1 MKRLGAIIFKELLLL
16 RRDRAGLLV
25 LFLMPA
31 ALVLIISLVQENV
44 MQSIDSGE
52 IKILFVDKD
61 RQTIGK
67 AIEERLRKT
76 GTIQLIQSLHG
87 RQLEE
92 KSALEAI
99 AGGDYQLCVVV
110 PEGITEAV
118 RKNARKAV
126 RDTLSLSPDQPETI
140 YKEQL
145 PALNIYFDP
154 AALGAFRAA
163 VRSSVEMVVLGIEVN
178 EKMTVLSEMLP
189 EYLRKNIEESMGP
202 MVSDDMMADV
212 PPLNLDWN
220 ETRLLNIRE
229 QTALR
234 SAYVSP
240 PTSVQQN
247 VPAWSLFGIFFIVLP
262 IAGNLIKER
271 QEGTSLR
278 LLSMPVSYFTIIS
291 GKVLAYILVCLAQFG
306 LILCIGKIF
315 LPMLGTP
322 QLDMGSEL
330 GAVALVALAAILA
343 ATGYGIMLGTIV
355 RTYEQASMFGP
366 ISVVIAAAI
375 GGIMVPVY
383 AMPKMMQQFSVLS
396 PLGWGLDAFLE
407 LFVRGGNLKSVMP
420 EVIALIGFFLGT
432 LLVSWIAFFRR
443 IRISGF

>member
-1 MKRLGAIIFKELLLL
+1 MNLLGAIISKELLLL

-44 MQSIDSGE
+44 MQSIDSGK
-52 IKILFVDKD
+52 INILFVDND

-67 AIEERLRKT
+67 AIEEKLRKT
-76 GTIQLIQSLHG
+76 GTIQVIKSLHG

-110 PEGITEAV
+110 PEGITKAV
-118 RKNARKAV
+118 HKNARRAV
-126 RDTLSLSPDQPETI
+126 RDALSPDQAEAT
-140 YKEQL
+140 KKTQL

-163 VRSSVEMVVLGIEVN
+163 VRSSVEMVVLGIEIN
-178 EKMTVLSEMLP
+178 EKMKALSEMLP
-189 EYLRKNIEESMGP
+189 EYIRKNVEEAMGP
-202 MVSDDMMADV
+202 MVSDDMMGDA
-212 PPLNLDWN
+212 PPLNLGWN
-220 ETRLLNIRE
+220 ETRLLAIRE

-234 SAYVSP
+234 SAYVSH

-271 QEGTSLR
+271 QEGTGLR

-291 GKVLAYILVCLAQFG
+291 GKILAYFLVCLSQFG
-306 LILCIGKIF
+306 LILCIGMIL
-315 LPMLGTP
+315 LPLMGTP
-322 QLDMGSEL
+322 QLDMGQEL
-330 GAVALVALAAILA
+330 GAVAIVAISAILA

-383 AMPKMMQQFSVLS
+383 AMPKTMQQLSVLS
-396 PLGWGLDAFLE
+396 PLGWGLNAFLE
-407 LFVRGGNLKSVMP
+407 LFVRGGNLKSALP
-420 EVIALIGFFLGT
+420 EVLALTGFFFST
-432 LLVSWIAFFRR
+432 LLVSWIVFFRR
-443 IRISGF
+443 IRTRG

>member
-52 IKILFVDKD
+52 INILFVDMD
-61 RQTIGK
+61 QQSIGK
-67 AIEERLRKT
+67 AIKERLRKT
-76 GTIQLIQSLHG
+76 GTIQVVQSLHG

-99 AGGDYQLCVVV
+99 AGGDYQLCIVV
-110 PEGITEAV
+110 PEGITKAV

-126 RDTLSLSPDQPETI
+126 RNSLTSDQPQTI
-140 YKEQL
+140 NKAQL
-145 PALNIYFDP
+145 PALKIYFDP

-163 VRSSVEMVVLGIEVN
+163 VRSSIEMVVLGIEIN
-178 EKMTVLSEMLP
+178 EKMKALSEMLP
-189 EYLRKNIEESMGP
+189 EYVRDNIEDAMGP
-202 MVSDDMMADV
+202 MVSDDMMGDV
-212 PPLNLDWN
+212 PSLNLDWN
-220 ETRLLNIRE
+220 ETRLLYIRE
-229 QTALR
+229 KTALR
-234 SAYVSP
+234 SDFIST

-271 QEGTSLR
+271 QEGTGLR

-306 LILCIGKIF
+306 LILCIGKIL
-315 LPMLGTP
+315 LPLLGTP

-343 ATGYGIMLGTIV
+343 ATGYGIMLGTLV

-383 AMPKMMQQFSVLS
+383 AMPKMMQQLSLLS

-420 EVIALIGFFLGT
+420 EIIALIGFFSGS
-432 LLVSWIAFFRR
+432 LLVSWMAFFRGVR
-443 IRISGF
+443 KGG